1 MNRSSACLL
10 ILLWS
15 IALSAQKKGVVVSYD
30 RLPIEA
36 VQIKNLTS
44 GKGTVSDHSG
54 AFDIKA
60 NDGDLLEFRHLN
72 YISLRTPF
80 SALKSDTVVMQ
91 AKDFSIAEVNVA
103 MQAHPGYDNLAS
115 IGINRVPAFMGEQD
129 VLKYLSTLPGVTSL
143 GMLDAGI
150 YVRGGNSSQNAYLVN
165 GIQLADPQHIA
176 GVMSTFDPYIL
187 NHSRFYKSGY
197 PSKYNGYLSS
207 YIDMQPV
214 NYTSENIAGEI
225 TLGLLASSAKVKIKP
240 GKNKRSLLAVSLRQS
255 YFQLLAKGYNK
266 GKEIEEQ
273 LPSYA
278 FSDLNVAFSF
288 PIKNDWKASFFTL
301 FTSDDLPMKLN
312 GGFSYGLNWGTFSN
326 VLSASGSLGKRST
339 ALFSIGHNTY
349 NSDMELGSTVNSKT
363 INKTAQWNVNTEF
376 RTNLS
381 PTLDLSYGL
390 NTSFKNY
397 DYNQEMESLTQNAFS
412 NHLLHAFAEGQLKL
426 SENLLLTSGINAAT
440 YLNNRSK
447 IFLSPRLKLNYTHR
461 HFSTWIDYA
470 HTLQFEERMNVFTI
484 QSPVDIWLPVKDHVP
499 GRSHHYS
506 IGTQWQLNPSASIS
520 LGAFYKNLKDI
531 KEFESFNRNDLSES
545 IGKMLSGSG
554 NSLGAEADFVYNT
567 GPAYLRLN
575 YTLSHV
581 KTKFAGINGGL
592 YFDPPYDV
600 RHNILWNA
608 SIKLSQRLNLNAMWS
623 YKSGIMATV
632 PAGVAV
638 VKDIGGNTSEFI
650 PVYKDRHNYKMPSTH
665 RLDINAEYWKRMR
678 NNALKFNMGA
688 YNVYNQ
694 QNPSFVFVQSEYKD
708 NYFLQFK
715 LNSKVIFPFM
725 PYISVSYVF
734 TGDKET
740 KRLRDK
746 RYGAKRHPAALREE
760 TKR

>member
-10 ILLWS
+10 ILLWGT
-15 IALSAQKKGVVVSYD
+15 ALSAQKNGVVVSYD
-30 RLPIEA
+30 RMPIEA
-36 VQIKNLTS
+36 VQIKNITN

-72 YISLRTPF
+72 YISQSIPF
-80 SALKSDTVVMQ
+80 SALKSDTVVLQ

-103 MQAHPGYDNLAS
+103 TQAHPGYDNLGS

-129 VLKYLSTLPGVTSL
+129 VLKYLSTFPGVTSL

-176 GVMSTFDPYIL
+176 GIMSTFDPYIL
-187 NHSRFYKSGY
+187 NHSKFYKSGY

-214 NYTSENIAGEI
+214 NYMSENFAGEI
-225 TLGLLASSAKVKIKP
+225 TLGLLASSAKAKIKP
-240 GKNKRSLLAVSLRQS
+240 DKNKKSLLAVSFRQS
-255 YFQLLAKGYNK
+255 YFQLLAKGYNQ
-266 GKEIEEQ
+266 GKKIDEQ

-278 FSDLNVAFSF
+278 FSDLNIAYSF
-288 PIKNDWKASFFTL
+288 PIKNDWKASFYTL
-301 FTSDDLPMKLN
+301 FTTDNLPMKLN

-326 VLSASGSLGKRST
+326 VLSVTGSLGKRST
-339 ALFSIGHNTY
+339 ALFSIGHNRYT
-349 NSDMELGSTVNSKT
+349 SDVELGSTVNSKT

-376 RTNLS
+376 RTQLS
-381 PTLDLSYGL
+381 SVLDVSYGI
-390 NTSFKNY
+390 NTSFKSY
-397 DYNQEMESLTQNAFS
+397 DYNQEIESLTQNAFS
-412 NHLLHAFAEGQLKL
+412 NHLLHAFAEGQLWLRKNLML
-426 SENLLLTSGINAAT
+426 SSGLNVST
-440 YLNNRSK
+440 YLNNRSTF
-447 IFLSPRLKLNYTHR
+447 FLSPRLNLKFNHMR
-461 HFSTWIDYA
+461 FSTWFDYA
-470 HTLQFEERMNVFTI
+470 HSLQFEERMNIFTI
-484 QSPVDIWLPVKDHVP
+484 QSPVDIWLPVKDQLP
-499 GRSHHYS
+499 GRSHHLS
-506 IGTQWQLNPSASIS
+506 IGSQWQINPVSSIS
-520 LGAFYKNLKDI
+520 LGAFYKKLEDI

-554 NSLGAEADFVYNT
+554 NSLGAEVDFVYNT

-581 KTKFAGINGGL
+581 KTKFAAINGGQ
-592 YFDPPYDV
+592 YFNPPYDV

-608 SIKLSQRLNLNAMWS
+608 SIKLSQGVNLNAMWTF
-623 YKSGIMATV
+623 KSGIMATV
-632 PAGVAV
+632 PAGVAL
-638 VKDIGGNTSEFI
+638 VKDIGGNTLEFI
-650 PVYKDRHNYKMPSTH
+650 PVYTDRHNYKMPSTH
-665 RLDINAEYWKRMR
+665 RLDINIEYWK
-678 NNALKFNMGA
+678 NLHTNALKFNVGA

-694 QNPSFVFVQSEYKD
+694 QNPSFVYVQSEYED
-708 NYFLQFK
+708 NNFIQFT

-734 TGDKET
+734 RD
-740 KRLRDK
+740 KRLRD
-746 RYGAKRHPAALREE
+746 
-760 TKR
+760 